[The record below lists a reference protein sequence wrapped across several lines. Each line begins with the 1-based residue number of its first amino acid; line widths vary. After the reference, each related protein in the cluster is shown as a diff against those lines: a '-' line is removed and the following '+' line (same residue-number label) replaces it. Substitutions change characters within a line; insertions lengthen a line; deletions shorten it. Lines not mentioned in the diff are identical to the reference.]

1 MIFLE
6 LRARFAVLSFPS
18 RKGKFDEKK
27 ADSEGS
33 LGRMERNQTLV
44 FPRGMEK
51 GYILHGRETLPNVPL
66 HSCEQSLP
74 LLDSVLLDNSV
85 FILSFKKFDVD
96 LTKQ

>member
-51 GYILHGRETLPNVPL
+51 VTFYMNEGRCQMCPYILVNNR
-66 HSCEQSLP
+66 SL
-74 LLDSVLLDNSV
+74 S
-85 FILSFKKFDVD
+85 
-96 LTKQ
+96 